1 MSPNSSNFISV
12 GIPTYNSSKYLN
24 ECIESIIT
32 KKNVDQIIISDDGS
46 AEDEVVKIENIINSQ
61 SNKSHK
67 NIDFIRN
74 RNNLGAFQNKLNLIE
89 KSKNDFIYILDSD
102 NIAGNNL
109 DSIISKILTSSNS
122 SNYLYQPNRMY
133 QFYKYSKI
141 AKLMSKFESKYLV
154 QFLDEDTVL
163 NFKDIKNSLI
173 LNPGSYNLED
183 FVDNTDDLKSDINSD
198 FLIDKWIFW
207 VLNCGNF
214 IVNKTKMIEI
224 AKEGANLDRKLLSID
239 AVVFSYLWLNSGNEI
254 KIFEEFFHHHRKRSD
269 SVSFIEKEDSLF
281 ATKYFI
287 KAILDS

>member
-1 MSPNSSNFISV
+1 MLPNSSNFISV

-109 DSIISKILTSSNS
+109 DSIIAKILTSSNS
-122 SNYLYQPNRMY
+122 KNYLYQPNKMY
-133 QFYKYSKI
+133 QFSKYSKI
-141 AKLMSKFESKYLV
+141 AKLMSKFKSKYLV
-154 QFLDEDTVL
+154 QFLNEDTTL
-163 NFKDIKNSLI
+163 NIKDIKNSLI
-173 LNPGSYNLED
+173 LNSGSYNLED
-183 FVDNTDDLKSDINSD
+183 FVDNTDDLKANINSD

-214 IVNKTKMIEI
+214 IVNKTKMVEI
-224 AKEGANLDRKLLSID
+224 AEEGSNLDRKLLSID

-254 KIFEEFFHHHRKRSD
+254 KIIEEFFHHHRKRSD

-281 ATKYFI
+281 ATQYFI
-287 KAILDS
+287 KSILEA

>member
-1 MSPNSSNFISV
+1 MSLNNSNFISV
-12 GIPTYNSSKYLN
+12 GIPTYNSSRYLN
-24 ECIESIIT
+24 ECIESVIT
-32 KKNVDQIIISDDGS
+32 KNNVDQIIISDDGS
-46 AEDEVVKIENIINSQ
+46 AKDEVVKIENIINLQ

-154 QFLDEDTVL
+154 QFLVEDTVL
-163 NFKDIKNSLI
+163 NIKDIKNSLI

-183 FVDNTDDLKSDINSD
+183 FVDNTDDLKADINSD

-254 KIFEEFFHHHRKRSD
+254 KIVEKFFHHHRKRPD
-269 SVSFIEKEDSLF
+269 SISFIEKEDSLF

-287 KAILDS
+287 KSILDS

>member
-1 MSPNSSNFISV
+1 MVDKV
-12 GIPTYNSSKYLN
+12 GP
-24 ECIESIIT
+24 IT
-32 KKNVDQIIISDDGS
+32 IHVPSGEVMTIYEA
-46 AEDEVVKIENIINSQ
+46 AERYMGEGK
-61 SNKSHK
+61 H
-67 NIDFIRN
+67 
-74 RNNLGAFQNKLNLIE
+74 
-89 KSKNDFIYILDSD
+89 
-102 NIAGNNL
+102 
-109 DSIISKILTSSNS
+109 
-122 SNYLYQPNRMY
+122 
-133 QFYKYSKI
+133 
-141 AKLMSKFESKYLV
+141 
-154 QFLDEDTVL
+154 
-163 NFKDIKNSLI
+163 
-173 LNPGSYNLED
+173 
-183 FVDNTDDLKSDINSD
+183 INSD

>member
-1 MSPNSSNFISV
+1 MLPNSSNFILV

-109 DSIISKILTSSNS
+109 DSIIAKILTSSNS
-122 SNYLYQPNRMY
+122 KNYLYQPNKMY
-133 QFYKYSKI
+133 QFSKYSKI
-141 AKLMSKFESKYLV
+141 AKLMSKFKSKYLV
-154 QFLDEDTVL
+154 QFLNEDTTL
-163 NFKDIKNSLI
+163 NIKDIKNSLI
-173 LNPGSYNLED
+173 LNSGSYNLED
-183 FVDNTDDLKSDINSD
+183 FVDNTDDLKANINSD

-207 VLNCGNF
+207 VLNCGKKYPY
-214 IVNKTKMIEI
+214 VMYEKRQYT
-224 AKEGANLDRKLLSID
+224 AK
-239 AVVFSYLWLNSGNEI
+239 FS
-254 KIFEEFFHHHRKRSD
+254 
-269 SVSFIEKEDSLF
+269 
-281 ATKYFI
+281 
-287 KAILDS
+287 